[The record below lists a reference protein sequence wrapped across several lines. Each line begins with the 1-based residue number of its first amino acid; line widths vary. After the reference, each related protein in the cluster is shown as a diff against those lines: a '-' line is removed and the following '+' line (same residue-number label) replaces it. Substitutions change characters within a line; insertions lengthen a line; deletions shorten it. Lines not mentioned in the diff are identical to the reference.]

1 MRIIAYSL
9 MPNHWHLLLW
19 PARDGEISRFLHW
32 VTGTHAARF
41 RRRTTTQGQGA
52 VYQSRFHAV
61 GVLDLL
67 HFLRACRYVERN
79 AVQANLVARAE
90 DWPWCSAA
98 QRAGCHTDL
107 PMDDGPMELP
117 SGWLEIVNDSRDLVE
132 RDLVLPGSHWDQADP
147 AR

>member
-41 RRRTTTQGQGA
+41 RRQTASQGQGA
-52 VYQSRFHAV
+52 VYQSRFQAV

-79 AVQANLVARAE
+79 PVQANLVARAE

-98 QRAGCHTDL
+98 QRAGRDTDL
-107 PMDDGPMELP
+107 PIDDGPMSLP
-117 SGWLEIVNDSRDLVE
+117 SDWLEIVNDNREWVE
-132 RDLVLPGSHWDQADP
+132 GDSALPGWRADQAEP